1 MILWGH
7 KIRWGLIIQDLV
19 SEDFFIC
26 NIFCLLTPP
35 ALHQEGLFR
44 VNGNVRAVETLK
56 QHLEGGGDVN
66 LLSESD
72 SCTVASLLKQ
82 YLRDLPGGLV
92 VMTVQQALI
101 QHYQGKSPTCSPT
114 FCAIFF
120 YRQCIKII
128 LQHVW
133 VSVFV
138 FLTGK
143 MWSCR
148 YYWIHLSSVM

>member
-1 MILWGH
+1 MVLWGH

-92 VMTVQQALI
+92 VVTVQQALI

-114 FCAIFF
+114 FCAIS
-120 YRQCIKII
+120 CNMCG
-128 LQHVW
+128 
-133 VSVFV
+133 SVFLFFWLAKCDHV
-138 FLTGK
+138 DIIGYT
-143 MWSCR
+143 SP
-148 YYWIHLSSVM
+148 V